1 MGPTTPSWLWNGLWA
16 SHALLFPGEL
26 RAWWLPHLVRPERV
40 VRYEKMF
47 GGAHAFLPTRDGIAP
62 NTLHRAIHAATAGT
76 LIALALAGPPS
87 G

>member
-1 MGPTTPSWLWNGLWA
+1 
-16 SHALLFPGEL
+16 
-26 RAWWLPHLVRPERV
+26 
-40 VRYEKMF
+40 MF